1 MLHRIALT
9 IFLAVPCLA
18 QDAARM
24 DQIVQSYVADHTFMG
39 TALVARGDQVLFTK
53 AYGSANLE
61 WDVPNTPNTKF
72 RLGSVTKQFTAASIL
87 LLEER
92 GKLSVSDPVKK
103 FMPDAPAAWDKV
115 TIFHLLTHTSGVAD
129 FTSFPDYPKI
139 EPFATT
145 PAKLVALF
153 RDKPLDFE
161 PGAKWSYDNS
171 GYVLLTYLIEKI
183 TGDSYEKFVR
193 ENIFTP
199 LGMNDTGY
207 DSNSAVIPRR
217 ASGYSAGRGGIE
229 NAGFINMTVPQG
241 AGALY
246 STTGDLLKWELGLF
260 GGRVLKAASLD
271 KMTTPFKN
279 NYAFGLMV
287 ETAGDH
293 KKISHGGG
301 IEGFNTDLTYYPDEK
316 LTVVVLANLNP
327 PAAGDIAGKLAAI
340 AHGETV
346 TLPGERKEIT
356 LDSRALSRF
365 VGVYRMVDGGPAG
378 APMAVALDGNRLTA
392 KLANQPAFPI
402 FPQSE
407 TMFFLKV
414 VDAQIEFPKDDG
426 SGKASQLTLHQNG
439 SDMIAQRMDDAEANK
454 ITAAAAAFAKRLKD
468 QTPAPGCVQTATK
481 MIQDLFNGK
490 PDEAMLS
497 PGAPI
502 HRQMTR
508 LQSEV
513 AGFGAIEKIAFQ
525 GVGPG
530 GADIYSVK
538 SAKGAWEFRIWLT
551 GDGKVEQANTR
562 AVQ

>member
-1 MLHRIALT
+1 MLFRIALT

-24 DQIVQSYVADHTFMG
+24 DQIVQAYVADHKYMG

-129 FTSFPDYPKI
+129 FTHFPDYPKI

-145 PAKLVALF
+145 SAKLVALF

-161 PGAKWSYDNS
+161 PGEKWSYDNS
-171 GYVLLTYLIEKI
+171 GYVLLTYLIEKV

-199 LGMNDTGY
+199 LGMKDTGY
-207 DSNSAVIPRR
+207 DSNAAIIPHR
-217 ASGYSAGRGGIE
+217 ASGYSTGRDGIE

-246 STTGDLLKWELGLF
+246 STTGDLLKWEQALF
-260 GGRVLKAASLD
+260 GGKVLKAASLD
-271 KMTTPFKN
+271 KMTTPFKS

-287 ETAGDH
+287 ETAGGH
-293 KKISHGGG
+293 KKISHGGA
-301 IEGFNTDLTYYPDEK
+301 IEGFNTSLNYYPDEK
-316 LTVVVLANLNP
+316 LTVVVLANLNG
-327 PAAGDIAGKLAAI
+327 PADDIAGKLAAL

-346 TLPGERKEIT
+346 TLTGERKEMT
-356 LDSRALSRF
+356 LDAKALSRY
-365 VGVYRMVDGGPAG
+365 VGVYRMPGGGPAG
-378 APMAVALDGNRLTA
+378 TPMVVALDGNQLTA
-392 KLANQPAFPI
+392 KLDGQPAFPI

-414 VDAQIEFPKDDG
+414 VDAQIEFPKDGG

-439 SDMIAQRMDDAEANK
+439 RDMVAQRMDDDAAKK
-454 ITAAAAAFAKRLKD
+454 ITDAAAAFAKRLKD
-468 QTPAPGCVQTATK
+468 QTPAPGSVQAATK
-481 MIQDLFNGK
+481 TIQDLFNGK
-490 PDEAMLS
+490 PDETMMS

-502 HRQMTR
+502 HQQLAR

-513 AGFGAIEKIAFQ
+513 AGFGVIEKIAFQ

-538 SAKGAWEFRIWLT
+538 SAKSAWEFRIWLT
-551 GDGKVEQANTR
+551 EDGKIEQANTR

>member
-1 MLHRIALT
+1 
-9 IFLAVPCLA
+9 
-18 QDAARM
+18 M
-24 DQIVQSYVADHTFMG
+24 DQIVQSYVADHKFMG
-39 TALVARGDQVLFTK
+39 TALVARGDQVLFNR

-61 WDVPNTPNTKF
+61 WDIPNTPDTKF

-92 GKLSVSDPVKK
+92 GKLSVNDPLKK

-129 FTSFPDYPKI
+129 FTSLPDYPKI

-145 PAKLVALF
+145 SEKLVAII
-153 RDKPLDFE
+153 RDKPNDFE
-161 PGAKWSYDNS
+161 PGAQWKYDNS
-171 GYVLLTYLIEKI
+171 GYVLLTYIIEKV

-193 ENIFTP
+193 ENIFVP
-199 LGMNDTGY
+199 LGMKDSGY
-207 DSNSAVIPRR
+207 DSNSAIIPHR
-217 ASGYSAGRGGIE
+217 ASGYAPGRGGIE
-229 NAGFINMTVPQG
+229 NAGFIQMSVPQG

-246 STTGDLLKWELGLF
+246 STTGDLLKWEQALF
-260 GGRVLKAASLD
+260 GGKVLTSASLA

-279 NYAFGLMV
+279 DYAFGLAI
-287 ETAGDH
+287 ETTGGR
-293 KKISHGGG
+293 KRISHGGG
-301 IEGFNTDLTYYPDEK
+301 IEGFNTDLAYYPDDK
-316 LTVVVLANLNP
+316 LTVVVLANLNG
-327 PAAGDIAGKLAAI
+327 PAAGDIAGKLAVI
-340 AHGETV
+340 AHGESV

-356 LDSRALSRF
+356 LDSKVLTRY
-365 VGVYRMVDGGPAG
+365 VGVYRMPGGGP
-378 APMAVALDGNRLTA
+378 MVVALDGSQLTT
-392 KLANQPAFPI
+392 KLDGQPALAI

-439 SDMIAQRMDDAEANK
+439 RDMIAPRMDDAQAKK
-454 ITAAAAAFAKRLKD
+454 ITDAAASFAKRLKD
-468 QTPAPGCVQTATK
+468 QTPAPGSEQAANK
-481 MIQDLFNGK
+481 MIHDLFGGK

-502 HRQMTR
+502 HQQLAR

-513 AGFGAIEKIAFQ
+513 AGFGAVEKIAFQ

-551 GDGKVEQANTR
+551 EDGKVEQANTR

>member
-1 MLHRIALT
+1 MLSRIL
-9 IFLAVPCLA
+9 LAVLLSGPCVA
-18 QDAARM
+18 QEAARM
-24 DQIVQSYVADHTFMG
+24 DQIVQSFVANHKFMG
-39 TALVARGDQVLFTK
+39 TALVARGDQVLLTK

-61 WDVPNTPNTKF
+61 WDVPNTPESKF

-92 GKLSVSDPVKK
+92 GKLSINDPVKK
-103 FMPDAPAAWDKV
+103 FMPDAPGAWDKV

-129 FTSFPDYPKI
+129 FTKFPDYPKI

-161 PGAKWSYDNS
+161 PGEKWSYDNS
-171 GYVLLTYLIEKI
+171 GYVLLTYLIEKV

-199 LGMNDTGY
+199 LGMKDTGY
-207 DSNSAVIPRR
+207 DSNSAIIRHR
-217 ASGYSAGRGGIE
+217 ASGYSPGRGGAE
-229 NAGFINMTVPQG
+229 NAGFIHMTVPQG

-246 STTGDLLKWELGLF
+246 STTADLLKWEQGLF
-260 GGRVLKAASLD
+260 GGKVLQPASLE

-287 ETAGDH
+287 ETVGGH

-301 IEGFNTDLTYYPDEK
+301 IEGFNTDLTYFPNDK
-316 LTVVVLANLNP
+316 LTVVVLANLNG
-327 PAAGDIAGKLAAI
+327 PASDIAAKLAAV

-346 TLPGERKEIT
+346 TLSGERKEIT
-356 LDSRALSRF
+356 LDTKVLGRY
-365 VGVYRMVDGGPAG
+365 VGVYRMPGGGPTPT
-378 APMAVALDGNRLTA
+378 PMVVALDGNQLTT
-392 KLANQPAFPI
+392 KLGNQQALPI

-414 VDAQIEFPKDDG
+414 VDAQVEFPKDDG

-439 SDMIAQRMDDAEANK
+439 RDMTGQRMDEAEAKK
-454 ITAAAAAFAKRLKD
+454 ITDATAAFAKRLKD
-468 QTPAPGCVQTATK
+468 QTPAAGSVDAANK
-481 MIQDLFNGK
+481 MIRDLFNGK
-490 PDEAMLS
+490 PDEAMMS
-497 PGAPI
+497 ADAPI
-502 HRQMTR
+502 HQQLGR

-513 AGFGAIEKIAFQ
+513 VAFGAIEKIAFQ

-551 GDGKVEQANTR
+551 ADGRVEQAITR
-562 AVQ
+562 PVQ